1 MGRGPPAPHPASPLP
16 ALCPGSLRTVPRLS
30 KDRGVFCNCI
40 FSRFSRWM
48 LRVSLALIPFFV
60 SSLSCGFS
68 RTKAPLSSLS
78 HQPGKLPLPLD
89 SSKHFLRRV
98 LWPTRRAL
106 PVRKTESAGC
116 TVRAARR
123 PPPVSV
129 GRAGIT
135 HGSRTKGGT
144 GRGAGHGRRFRESP
158 RTAHIS
164 RKGENSD

>member
-60 SSLSCGFS
+60 SSLSCRSS

-78 HQPGKLPLPLD
+78 HQPGKLPLPPD

-98 LWPTRRAL
+98 FWPTRRAL

-123 PPPVSV
+123 SPPVSV
-129 GRAGIT
+129 GRVGIT

>member
-68 RTKAPLSSLS
+68 RTKASLSSLS
-78 HQPGKLPLPLD
+78 HQPGKLPLPPD

-116 TVRAARR
+116 SESCSPTPASKR
-123 PPPVSV
+123 
-129 GRAGIT
+129 RAGGHHPRKPNQGGNRT
-135 HGSRTKGGT
+135 RSRT
-144 GRGAGHGRRFRESP
+144 RAPFP
-158 RTAHIS
+158 RVAPY
-164 RKGENSD
+164 RPY